1 MHIKPLK
8 TFRGSLE
15 TQDQPWSFNG
25 PFRAPNRD
33 LMILWGHFWLCL
45 KILHLY
51 SLAPLTMLKHLI
63 VHCTTLPGLR
73 GSSLVF
79 MDPFMDPK
87 KDPARLKT
95 TDKLEFTAKFQVK
108 RTFGSGAI
116 AILRQRMIAPPPY
129 IRVKVDQHF
138 YFQTPEAD
146 LN

>member
-1 MHIKPLK
+1 MTCYILSPFAHLATKNIPGE
-8 TFRGSLE
+8 FRDTRPYLHRV
-15 TQDQPWSFNG
+15 QDQPWPFNG

-63 VHCTTLPGLR
+63 GHCTTLPGLR

-116 AILRQRMIAPPPY
+116 AILRQRMIAPPPLY
-129 IRVKVDQHF
+129 
-138 YFQTPEAD
+138 
-146 LN
+146 